1 MPVPARVQDEVLTV
15 VIYLHGFASS
25 GASGKAAYLGERLRA
40 HGEHFAAPDLNL
52 PDFSTLTITRMIDQ
66 VHGLIGAE
74 EKPVTLIGSSL
85 GAYVAVNVAA
95 KWPEL
100 VRALILLAP
109 ALDLRDLGGEQLQA
123 WRQHGQM
130 MVFHFAYGR
139 MIPVHYELYE
149 DAKRYDTMNADVRM
163 PVLIVQG
170 RRDVVVHPS
179 TVEAWSTPR
188 SNVQL
193 HLVDD
198 DHQLA
203 ASLPLI
209 WDLTSRFL
217 DSLPGSPRAASSRA
231 QGRG

>member
-1 MPVPARVQDEVLTV
+1 M

-25 GASGKAAYLGERLRA
+25 GASGKAAFLGQRLRA
-40 HGEHFAAPDLNL
+40 RGERFVAPDLNL

-66 VHGLIGAE
+66 IHALIAANRE
-74 EKPVTLIGSSL
+74 PATLIGSSL
-85 GAYVAVNVAA
+85 GAFVALNVAA

-100 VRALILLAP
+100 VRSLILLAP
-109 ALDLRDLGGEQLQA
+109 ALDLRDLGGQQLQA
-123 WRQHGQM
+123 WRESGQM

-149 DAKRYDTMNADVRM
+149 DARRYDTMNAVVTM
-163 PVLIVQG
+163 PVLVIQG
-170 RRDVVVHPS
+170 RRDVVVHPA
-179 TVEAWSTPR
+179 TVEAWSKPR
-188 SNVQL
+188 PNVQL
-193 HLVDD
+193 HMVDD

-217 DSLPGSPRAASSRA
+217 DSLPGSPRARS
-231 QGRG
+231 

>member
-1 MPVPARVQDEVLTV
+1 VVL
-15 VIYLHGFASS
+15 YLHGFASS

-40 HGEHFAAPDLNL
+40 RGERFAAPDLNR

-66 VHGLIGAE
+66 VHALIAAE
-74 EKPVTLIGSSL
+74 KGPVTLIGSSL
-85 GAYVAVNVAA
+85 GAFVAVNVAA

-100 VRALILLAP
+100 VRSLILLAP

-123 WRQHGQM
+123 WRANGQM

-139 MIPVHYELYE
+139 MLPVHYELYE
-149 DAKRYDTMNADVRM
+149 DARRYDTMNADVRM
-163 PVLIVQG
+163 PILVVQG
-170 RRDVVVHPS
+170 RRDVVVDPA
-179 TVEAWSTPR
+179 TVETWSR
-188 SNVQL
+188 ARANVQL

-217 DSLPGSPRAASSRA
+217 DSLPGSPRAAS
-231 QGRG
+231 

>member
-1 MPVPARVQDEVLTV
+1 M

-40 HGEHFAAPDLNL
+40 RGERFAAPDLNQ

-66 VHGLIGAE
+66 VHALIAAE
-74 EKPVTLIGSSL
+74 KEPVTLIGSSL

-95 KWPEL
+95 KWPAL
-100 VRALILLAP
+100 VRSLILLAP

-123 WRQHGQM
+123 WRESGQL

-139 MIPVHYELYE
+139 LIPVHYGLYE
-149 DAKRYDTMNADVRM
+149 DARRYDTVNADVRM
-163 PVLIVQG
+163 PVLVVQG
-170 RRDVVVHPS
+170 RRDVVVHPA
-179 TVEAWSTPR
+179 TVETWCQVRP
-188 SNVQL
+188 NVEL
-193 HLVDD
+193 HMVDD

-203 ASLPLI
+203 TSLPFI

-217 DSLPGSPRAASSRA
+217 DSLPGSPRAGS
-231 QGRG
+231 

>member
-1 MPVPARVQDEVLTV
+1 V

-40 HGEHFAAPDLNL
+40 RGERFAAPDLNL

-66 VHGLIGAE
+66 VHELIAAE
-74 EKPVTLIGSSL
+74 REPATLIGSSL
-85 GAYVAVNVAA
+85 GAFVAVNVAA

-100 VRALILLAP
+100 VRSLILLAP
-109 ALDLRDLGGEQLQA
+109 ALDLRDLGGDQLQA
-123 WRQHGQM
+123 WRSSGHM

-139 MIPVHYELYE
+139 MIPVHYDLYE
-149 DAKRYDTMNADVRM
+149 DARRYDTMNADVRV
-163 PVLIVQG
+163 PVLAVQG
-170 RRDVVVHPS
+170 RRDVVVHPA
-179 TVEAWSTPR
+179 TVEAWSRTRP
-188 SNVQL
+188 NVEL

-217 DSLPGSPRAASSRA
+217 DSLPGSPRAAS
-231 QGRG
+231 